1 MNTTHALPMAGL
13 KLLSLREVAA
23 LLCVAH
29 VTVYRLVSRR
39 LLPVYRIAH
48 KLKFR
53 EEDVRDWLE
62 RRRTDSID
70 QS

>member
-1 MNTTHALPMAGL
+1 MHTTHALPMEGL

-23 LLCVAH
+23 LLRVAP

-48 KLKFR
+48 KLRFR
-53 EEDVRDWLE
+53 EKDVWCWLE

-70 QS
+70 RP